1 MLVAVGGPDA
11 GQIAAMTVPVAR
23 ARGGAVHVV
32 HVVERD
38 VVAGEDAIDLET
50 EAEAAALLDA
60 AVAELREAGVP
71 VTGEIVHSTGTH
83 AEVAARIMDRAALL
97 SAGLIVIGAD
107 TERPALHGGI
117 AAHVVA
123 HAPSHVIVLNPRA
136 GALGRPIPSVSA
148 QADAHGL
155 WHAT

>member
-1 MLVAVGGPDA
+1 M
-11 GQIAAMTVPVAR
+11 
-23 ARGGAVHVV
+23 
-32 HVVERD
+32 
-38 VVAGEDAIDLET
+38 
-50 EAEAAALLDA
+50 
-60 AVAELREAGVP
+60 AELREAGVP
-71 VTGEIVHSTGTH
+71 VTGEIVHSTGAH

-136 GALGRPIPSVSA
+136 GALGRPIPSVAA